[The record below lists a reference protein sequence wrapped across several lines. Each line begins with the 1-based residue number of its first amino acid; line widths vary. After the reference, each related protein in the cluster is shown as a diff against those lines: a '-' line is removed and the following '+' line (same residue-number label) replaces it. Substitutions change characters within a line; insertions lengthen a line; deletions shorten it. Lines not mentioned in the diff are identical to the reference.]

1 MLSVY
6 TKIAKDTLIITLKYF
21 TLSQKKLSLDPFFFN
36 FWLNLRVIVDS
47 VRYMTHSEPQ
57 GICLERKTK
66 LKDLKSL
73 GNGKQKH
80 GVKGGMDLTTR
91 HVSQLLQ
98 TLLCF
103 SIS

>member
-1 MLSVY
+1 
-6 TKIAKDTLIITLKYF
+6 
-21 TLSQKKLSLDPFFFN
+21 
-36 FWLNLRVIVDS
+36 
-47 VRYMTHSEPQ
+47 MTHSEPQ

-103 SIS
+103 SISLKKKKKTTNAANSCPTLY